1 MAKTKNPGRIR
12 AALSILWR
20 GQDLGDPL
28 EYEDVRGSDSAGQA
42 VNQKTVLL
50 LSAAW
55 ACTRL
60 ISETIA
66 TLPLH
71 VYERTGSGRRIASEH
86 PLYPLL
92 KSRPNV
98 RSTAATMWQATV
110 AAMALQGN
118 GYLEAR
124 KVGNKTAALYFIDE
138 KRLRKTG
145 KKNVYSYTDIDGKT
159 REIRKENICKF
170 PGFSLDGYNGVS
182 VIRYGASV
190 FGAALAANSAANGVF
205 KDGLHPKP
213 YFKVDR
219 ILKAD
224 QRSEYRKNLKEAAGA
239 AQAGDPL
246 LLEGGME
253 PGTLVINPKDAQL
266 LEVRQF
272 SVEELCRWF
281 RVDPSMVGHG
291 GKDSNWGT
299 GLEQKMLAFLTFTL
313 RPWLTSIE
321 QVINTWL
328 MPLSDQG
335 RYFAEF
341 SIEGLL
347 RADSKARAE
356 FYQIMT
362 NIGAYSRDDVREK
375 ENLPM
380 KGGNASKLTVNSATT
395 LLDDLGK
402 KPEQP

>member
-1 MAKTKNPGRIR
+1 MAANKQPGRIR

-20 GQDLGDPL
+20 GQDIASG
-28 EYEDVRGSDSAGQA
+28 EKWSEVFGADSAGQL
-42 VNQKTVLL
+42 VNQNTVLL

-71 VYERTGSGRRIASEH
+71 VYERTGNGRRVASEYH
-86 PLYPLL
+86 LHPLL

-98 RSTAATMWQATV
+98 RSTAATLLQATV
-110 AAMALQGN
+110 AQMALQGN
-118 GYLEAR
+118 GYWEQR
-124 KVGNKTAALYFIDE
+124 KIGGKIVALYFLDE

-145 KKNVYSYTDIDGKT
+145 TTNVYAYTDLDGKT
-159 REIRKENICKF
+159 RNIRKDHICKF

-182 VIRYGASV
+182 VIRYGSSV
-190 FGAALAANSAANGVF
+190 FGAALAANNAANGVF
-205 KDGLHPKP
+205 KDGLMPKP
-213 YFKVDR
+213 YFKVDK
-219 ILKAD
+219 ILKAE
-224 QRSEYRKNLKEAAGA
+224 QRGEYRKNLKDAAGA
-239 AQAGDPL
+239 ANAGEPL

-321 QVINTWL
+321 QVINTQL
-328 MPLSDQG
+328 IPLADQG

-347 RADSKARAE
+347 RADSKSRAE
-356 FYQIMT
+356 FYKIMRE
-362 NIGAYSRDDVREK
+362 IGVYTSDDVRDL
-375 ENLPM
+375 ENLPAM
-380 KGGNASKLTVNSATT
+380 GGNASKLTVNSATT

-402 KPEQP
+402 KPE